1 MQAIQ
6 TRVLRPTNTRGA
18 RIKAMSWAGDL
29 TVPMPYEL
37 DTDAAHM
44 QAAQTLA
51 EKLGWTGNA
60 ALGNWQL
67 VQGCLPNGEYCHV
80 LVQPH
85 TLEDERAEECGS
97 PTLGA

>member
-29 TVPMPYEL
+29 TIPMPYEL
-37 DTDAAHM
+37 DINAAHM

-51 EKLGWTGNA
+51 DKLGWTGKHY
-60 ALGNWQL
+60 GQL

-85 TLEDERAEECGS
+85 TLEDERAEECSS